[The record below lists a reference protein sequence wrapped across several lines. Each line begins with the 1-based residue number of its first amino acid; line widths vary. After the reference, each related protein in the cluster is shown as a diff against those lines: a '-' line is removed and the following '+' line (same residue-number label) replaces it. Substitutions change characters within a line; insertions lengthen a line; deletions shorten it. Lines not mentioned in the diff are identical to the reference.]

1 VVPVKVD
8 EAYQIIIENFALNDS
23 IENHPHIFNLAK
35 SIEQNVDD
43 ASKV

>member
-35 SIEQNVDD
+35 SIEQKVDD
-43 ASKV
+43 GT